1 MDGVRLTRLTELR
14 RVTLM
19 YEYIYL
25 RNRYAKDGL
34 CISKRFSTT
43 GLIYK
48 VEYVDGMLSLN

>member
-1 MDGVRLTRLTELR
+1 
-14 RVTLM
+14 M

-48 VEYVDGMLSLN
+48 VEYVDGMLSLNWEWMYVMI